1 MAMEKRKM
9 ARFRTMARNVRLTT
23 TIALWTCIIASIG
36 LLIASFLVPPLG
48 EISPSV
54 LKGGSLIFGFA
65 ALIEVREAYLEG
77 IGVRLTH
84 GNTTVTIQDQN
95 GPDAEVS
102 PMQQPGDDAGADFD
116 QEHEHQNPHYHV

>member
-95 GPDAEVS
+95 GPDAEAGL
-102 PMQQPGDDAGADFD
+102 QPGDDAGADSD
-116 QEHEHQNPHYHV
+116 HEHQNPHYHV